1 VTDGK
6 IGFQPFQQQPPCIC
20 AGALGCAFTRM
31 RLRNESGDMLPRTA
45 QCVKCTEGRDLD
57 LSTKISLRECSTL
70 EVFAGGVDKFVAFL

>member
-1 VTDGK
+1 
-6 IGFQPFQQQPPCIC
+6 
-20 AGALGCAFTRM
+20 M